1 MNILKII
8 NVIKKTIKIVKPK
21 LSNHWAFFILLFG
34 YLEIFHAKE
43 TDKFTEYL
51 FIEVFGKLLNIIL
64 QFIDILF
71 LNIIK
76 NIFVEIIKDELF
88 IKAIEAIPIFLLAY
102 LLNYLK
108 KKYKK

>member
-1 MNILKII
+1 MLKII
-8 NVIKKTIKIVKPK
+8 RIISKIIKFTKPK

-51 FIEVFGKLLNIIL
+51 FINVLGNLINILLK
-64 QFIDILF
+64 FIDILF
-71 LNIIK
+71 LVIGK
-76 NIFVEIIKDELF
+76 NILIEIIKDELF

-102 LLNYLK
+102 FLNYLK